1 MNLEYNSDKTKFKN
15 PQTGKW
21 VDATKKY
28 GKELLAQY
36 NKGKIPPKRK
46 SYIKKKIN
54 SNTLETNNLQSNVF
68 NNHIDEIKDTT
79 ANKKNIP
86 PPIEIKVIHEHV
98 QTNNKEFVSQKIK
111 TPPIPPPVASL
122 GRSVIENKFF
132 PECRR
137 DTLSSSTE
145 GERGGDSESESS
157 DEEIEQQDNK
167 RKLFNNVSSFLN
179 NVNIFN
185 IKNQYSRF
193 QITDITDSEDS
204 GYITSSEDDN

>member
-46 SYIKKKIN
+46 PYIKKKIN

-68 NNHIDEIKDTT
+68 NNPIDLPEPR
-79 ANKKNIP
+79 KNVP
-86 PPIEIKVIHEHV
+86 QPIEIKVIHEHV
-98 QTNNKEFVSQKIK
+98 QKEIEAKPFKVK
-111 TPPIPPPVASL
+111 TPPIP
-122 GRSVIENKFF
+122 VIENKFF
-132 PECRR
+132 PERR
-137 DTLSSSTE
+137 KDATG
-145 GERGGDSESESS
+145 GESDSS
-157 DEEIEQQDNK
+157 DEEIEQKDNHK
-167 RKLFNNVSSFLN
+167 KLFNNVSSFLN

-185 IKNQYSRF
+185 IKNKYSRF
-193 QITDITDSEDS
+193 EITDITDSEDS
-204 GYITSSEDDN
+204 GYISNDEDDNEN